1 MKDQLMKKFLPWVA
15 AIIIF
20 ALVSVI
26 YFSPVLEGKKLQ
38 QQDIRNFQGMSKEI
52 SDFRNQNH
60 QEPLW
65 TNSMFGGMPAFQ
77 ISTLYNGNLTRYFDN
92 MLQLGLPQPANY
104 LFLSAL
110 GFFILL
116 MVLGVNPWLA
126 VAGALGYSFSSYF
139 FIILEAGH
147 NSKAH
152 AMAYMAPVLAGLILT
167 YKGKLLPGGVLTALF
182 LSLEIG
188 ANHLQITYYLMLAV
202 MIFFIAELYS
212 AIIQKKMGDFAKA
225 SAVALVAGIIALG
238 PNLGNL
244 WNTYEY
250 SKYTTRGPSELT
262 ANKGNKTSGLD
273 KDYATAWSYGVGESM
288 TILIPDFKGGG
299 SYGELSKNSD
309 TYKALMSNG
318 IPNADQA
325 IKQMPTYW
333 GDQPFTSGPVY
344 IGSIFIF
351 LFVLG
356 MFFVKGP
363 MKWWLF
369 AASLLSIML
378 AWGRNFPGFTD
389 FFLDYFPGYN
399 KFRAVSMTLVIAELC
414 IPLLGI
420 VALQQISEH
429 GIDRKK
435 AFNAVKYALGITAG
449 LCLLFAL
456 FGGSFFSFA
465 ASGDEQM
472 RQSGYPDWLMTAI
485 ISDRKSLMQ
494 SDAFRS
500 FVFIILAGAL
510 VWALLFEKLKK
521 NWVFA
526 GMALLLLVDLWMV
539 DRRYLKN
546 SDFAAKHQ
554 VENPFSPS
562 AADETILQD
571 KDLDYR
577 VINLAAN
584 TFNDASTSYYHKSIG
599 GYHGAKL
606 KRYQELIENQISK
619 NNMEVLNMMNT
630 RYFIMKDKD
639 GKENVQRN
647 PQACGN
653 AWFVSQYKMVANADS
668 EMVALDKFN
677 PRATA
682 VVDKRFEDQL
692 LKYKAGSFDSTAT
705 IKLDSYQPNHLVY
718 SYTAKTD
725 QLAVFSEIYYDKGW
739 NAYIDGKVY
748 PYFRTNYV
756 LRGMVLPAGSKKLE
770 FKFEPNS
777 YYVGEKVSYAGSFL
791 LIILVLGL
799 VLVEGKKAIAAK

>member
-1 MKDQLMKKFLPWVA
+1 
-15 AIIIF
+15 
-20 ALVSVI
+20 
-26 YFSPVLEGKKLQ
+26 
-38 QQDIRNFQGMSKEI
+38 
-52 SDFRNQNH
+52 
-60 QEPLW
+60 
-65 TNSMFGGMPAFQ
+65 
-77 ISTLYNGNLTRYFDN
+77 
-92 MLQLGLPQPANY
+92 
-104 LFLSAL
+104 
-110 GFFILL
+110 
-116 MVLGVNPWLA
+116 
-126 VAGALGYSFSSYF
+126 
-139 FIILEAGH
+139 
-147 NSKAH
+147 
-152 AMAYMAPVLAGLILT
+152 
-167 YKGKLLPGGVLTALF
+167 
-182 LSLEIG
+182 
-188 ANHLQITYYLMLAV
+188 
-202 MIFFIAELYS
+202 
-212 AIIQKKMGDFAKA
+212 
-225 SAVALVAGIIALG
+225 
-238 PNLGNL
+238 
-244 WNTYEY
+244 
-250 SKYTTRGPSELT
+250 
-262 ANKGNKTSGLD
+262 
-273 KDYATAWSYGVGESM
+273 
-288 TILIPDFKGGG
+288 
-299 SYGELSKNSD
+299 
-309 TYKALMSNG
+309 
-318 IPNADQA
+318 
-325 IKQMPTYW
+325 
-333 GDQPFTSGPVY
+333 
-344 IGSIFIF
+344 
-351 LFVLG
+351 
-356 MFFVKGP
+356 
-363 MKWWLF
+363 
-369 AASLLSIML
+369 
-378 AWGRNFPGFTD
+378 
-389 FFLDYFPGYN
+389 
-399 KFRAVSMTLVIAELC
+399 
-414 IPLLGI
+414 
-420 VALQQISEH
+420 
-429 GIDRKK
+429 
-435 AFNAVKYALGITAG
+435 
-449 LCLLFAL
+449 
-456 FGGSFFSFA
+456 
-465 ASGDEQM
+465 
-472 RQSGYPDWLMTAI
+472 
-485 ISDRKSLMQ
+485 
-494 SDAFRS
+494 
-500 FVFIILAGAL
+500 
-510 VWALLFEKLKK
+510 
-521 NWVFA
+521 
-526 GMALLLLVDLWMV
+526 MV